1 MKKRLNEI
9 IDEVYEYY
17 HETHEY
23 ESFIMSD
30 EMGLSKEE
38 FIKKVTNNYGF
49 GFLFGINLNEEEL
62 TFEEKIQWVMKYTEV
77 ELENLAIT
85 ERVHHKD
92 TPNKKITL
100 KYKNETIVV
109 YE

>member
-1 MKKRLNEI
+1 MRKRLNEI

-49 GFLFGINLNEEEL
+49 GFLFGINLL
-62 TFEEKIQWVMKYTEV
+62 KISFSNCSV
-77 ELENLAIT
+77 
-85 ERVHHKD
+85 
-92 TPNKKITL
+92 
-100 KYKNETIVV
+100 KNDQFIPSSC
-109 YE
+109 